1 MNKSMRCDKMMRA
14 GNGKQ
19 LTILEWPYRWKRYP
33 CSQPSPILP
42 SVCVHN
48 KQHEKKKVGKAWG
61 HSSNELTW
69 DGRRGERP
77 IFETKLESKFLTGQD
92 EYVSI
97 TLKFGVQ
104 NCGRALERMIQCVA
118 WWLGPYPPTS
128 TSCPPS
134 WRYSRNECF
143 PGLPSFSELFCF
155 CVLLW
160 TKTEGKTRKAWEWGH
175 EEGGPDSKC
184 KVQKYPYTAAVLVR
198 PRVEI
203 LASLSFSG
211 CQMSM
216 QGSGSNASY
225 LHNVALSVKQA
236 FSKDHHRTYQS
247 LWMAER
253 NTCKQNLAI

>member
-19 LTILEWPYRWKRYP
+19 LIILEWPYRWKRYP

-61 HSSNELTW
+61 YSSNELTW
-69 DGRRGERP
+69 DGRRRERP

-160 TKTEGKTRKAWEWGH
+160 TQTEGKTRKAWEWGH
-175 EEGGPDSKC
+175 EEGEPDSKC
-184 KVQKYPYTAAVLVR
+184 KVQKYP
-198 PRVEI
+198 
-203 LASLSFSG
+203 
-211 CQMSM
+211 
-216 QGSGSNASY
+216 
-225 LHNVALSVKQA
+225 
-236 FSKDHHRTYQS
+236 
-247 LWMAER
+247 
-253 NTCKQNLAI
+253 